1 MLPSKLTIGLA
12 ALILAAPTIARA
24 DFWTE
29 NGCTLDKP
37 QPVLKNGGFRL
48 DAKDGTARESLK
60 LSDAVTLRL
69 EQSQC
74 EYQTRTYTFILKEPP
89 GDMDVVGWQY
99 RKAVELLTLLEN
111 KSTPKL
117 KFADEKKA
125 LTSYTRLVAAPKPE
139 VEINVTPPD
148 AETPEL
154 ITVADQVGQ
163 QDTRIVVKIWS
174 GPY

>member
-1 MLPSKLTIGLA
+1 MPRSKFFLCLAVLTVLPASA
-12 ALILAAPTIARA
+12 QA

-37 QPVLKNGGFRL
+37 QPVFKNGGFRL
-48 DAKDGTARESLK
+48 DAKQGTARESLK
-60 LSDAVTLRL
+60 LSEDVTLRL

-74 EYQTRTYTFILKEPP
+74 EYQTRTYTFILKEAP
-89 GDMDVVGWQY
+89 GDMDQVGWQY
-99 RKAVELLTLLEN
+99 RKAVELLTLLES

-125 LTSYTRLVAAPKPE
+125 LTSYSRLVADPKPE

-148 AETPEL
+148 AGTPEL

-163 QDTRIVVKIWS
+163 QDTRIAVKIWS